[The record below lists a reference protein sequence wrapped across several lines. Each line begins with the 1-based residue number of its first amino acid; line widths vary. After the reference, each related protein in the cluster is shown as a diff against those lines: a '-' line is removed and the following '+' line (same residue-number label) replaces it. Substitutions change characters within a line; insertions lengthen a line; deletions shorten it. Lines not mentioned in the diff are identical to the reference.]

1 MSVTKSTSTQH
12 VTAFLSSLNKSQ
24 RNALR
29 LLLADVDDLIG
40 HLGMKE
46 LHHHRRESGGFVQQ
60 AEKLAAAAM
69 AKLGY

>member
-1 MSVTKSTSTQH
+1 MSVTKSTSTPH

-46 LHHHRRESGGFVQQ
+46 HHHHRRESGGFVQQ